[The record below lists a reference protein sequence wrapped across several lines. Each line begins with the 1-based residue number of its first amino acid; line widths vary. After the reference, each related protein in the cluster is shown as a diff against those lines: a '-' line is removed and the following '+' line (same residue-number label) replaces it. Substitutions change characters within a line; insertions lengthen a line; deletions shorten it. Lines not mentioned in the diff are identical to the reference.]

1 MSHGYIGDQGYGKY
15 LKKISI
21 SPSFKFS
28 VIVSEVPSLVNPLY
42 GIIEAPGVEF
52 IPMDSKF
59 NATIYDFLKSFIEK
73 GVMPPA
79 EVAPAILNMAD
90 DFVNHRPMVLR
101 SGDYYL
107 IGKYI
112 RNKDKKGV

>member
-1 MSHGYIGDQGYGKY
+1 MVTE

-28 VIVSEVPSLVNPLY
+28 VIMSELPNIVCPLY
-42 GIIEAPGVEF
+42 GIIEIPGVKT
-52 IPMDSKF
+52 IPVDAKF
-59 NATIYDFLKSFIEK
+59 NKIIYDFLKSFVEK

-90 DFVNHRPMVLR
+90 DLVNHRPLIMR
-101 SGDYYL
+101 SGDYHL
-107 IGKYI
+107 IGNYI
-112 RNKDKKGV
+112 RNMDK